1 MPTMGTSMLAPE
13 VVDEYDPYKEERLGR
28 VREVGNQAVWSL
40 STCKPGF
47 GVDQLRDLCLETYWQ
62 SDGPQPHLIN
72 IQFKRK
78 TTVQQVCIYSD
89 FKQDESYTPNR
100 VSIRAGTSF
109 HELRELEVKELTE
122 PSGWMVFPLRGPD
135 DHPLR
140 TFHIQVAVITNHQN
154 GRDTHMRQVRVHA
167 PVEQRGVM
175 VDPVGSFVSVDC
187 AQFACVR

>member
-1 MPTMGTSMLAPE
+1 MASMLPPDVIE
-13 VVDEYDPYKEERLGR
+13 EYDPYKEERLGR

-47 GVDQLRDLCLETYWQ
+47 GVDQLRDHCLETYWQ

-78 TTVQQVCIYSD
+78 TTIQQVCIYSD

-109 HELRELEVKELTE
+109 HDLRELEVKELTE
-122 PSGWMVFPLRGPD
+122 PSGWVVFALRGAD
-135 DHPLR
+135 DRPLR
-140 TFHIQVAVITNHQN
+140 TYHVQIAVITNHQN

-175 VDPVGSFVSVDC
+175 VDPVGSFVSVEC
-187 AQFACVR
+187 SQFACVR